1 MAANDDER
9 KYNSF
14 FVVGAAPSEPAFEAQ
29 VSLQRYLPRPLTPGE
44 RAAAEA
50 RKKGSRQ
57 RSRPGSAAGEE
68 QRDARERSYLA
79 LCAGTGI
86 LPGKLTQLGYTGE
99 MVDDGK
105 NQALWKANRWNRVRP
120 DGADPFDG
128 LELLSRELHQKGVGE
143 GGSSARRVEL
153 KKMDTAELS
162 IEDRKRVDVARPTRA
177 KSRHHLPYCYHHHLP
192 SVRAR
197 RLSLCWLGS
206 VAGPAVKPGP
216 LLSAGLARHV
226 LLYPQLDVC
235 CEAPA
240 RRGERLPR
248 HNPRGDAG

>member
-1 MAANDDER
+1 MAANEDGR

-29 VSLQRYLPRPLTPGE
+29 VRLQRYLPRPPTPEE

-50 RKKGSRQ
+50 RKNRSRQ

-68 QRDARERSYLA
+68 QPDARRELSYLA
-79 LCAGTGI
+79 MCAGTGI

-105 NQALWKANRWNRVRP
+105 HQALWKANWWHRVRP
-120 DGADPFDG
+120 DDADPFDG

-153 KKMDTAELS
+153 KKMDTAELPS
-162 IEDRKRVDVARPTRA
+162 EGRERVDVARPTCE
-177 KSRHHLPYCYHHHLP
+177 KSRHHLPYCYHRHLP
-192 SVRAR
+192 SALA
-197 RLSLCWLGS
+197 LSLCWLGS

-226 LLYPQLDVC
+226 LLYPQLDVRL
-235 CEAPA
+235 ETSAP
-240 RRGERLPR
+240 REERLPR
-248 HNPRGDAG
+248 QIPRGDAG